1 MSKYRLLGEYLSNQT
16 SASIPMKFGE
26 IEKILGHKLPP
37 SKLQRAWWSN
47 NASNNVMTNQWL
59 KAGYETTSVDISG
72 EKLVFRRAKAPLSND
87 GSDSSERKRHPIFG
101 FMKGTISVMPGVDLT
116 APADPDWGKVYDD
129 EQ

>member
-1 MSKYRLLGEYLSNQT
+1 MSKYRPLGEFLSKQT

-47 NASNNVMTNQWL
+47 NSSNNVMTNQWL
-59 KAGYETTSVDISG
+59 EAGYETAAVDISS
-72 EKLVFRRAKAPLSND
+72 EKLVFRRVKVP
-87 GSDSSERKRHPIFG
+87 SDVAADPAERQRHPIFG

-116 APADPDWGKVYDD
+116 APADPDWGKVYED
-129 EQ
+129 E